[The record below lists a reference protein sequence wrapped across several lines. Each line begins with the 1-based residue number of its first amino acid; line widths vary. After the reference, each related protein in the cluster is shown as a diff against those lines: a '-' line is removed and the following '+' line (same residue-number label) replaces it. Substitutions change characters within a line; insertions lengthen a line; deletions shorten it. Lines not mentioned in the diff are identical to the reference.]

1 MSILKL
7 KKANCKNCYKCV
19 RQCPVKAIEVRD
31 HQAQIIEES
40 CILCGGCMRCP
51 QNAKEARNDIPRVEA
66 LIAQGKKVIASVAPS
81 CFAAFP
87 IGRFADMENAL
98 ARLGFFAARET
109 AEGAYLVKS
118 RYEALV
124 DAHWNNVII
133 SSCCSTIVRLIQN
146 HYPEAVA
153 HLAPVLSPMQ
163 AHARLILEE
172 EPEAAVVF
180 IGPCISK
187 KDECE
192 RFPDPPVLAITFEEL
207 EEWTAARGICFEN
220 SGAEETAYR
229 SRFFPVSGGIL
240 NTMRKNP
247 DYRYLAVDGFE
258 NCAAVLEELAA
269 GGMENCFI
277 EMSACAG
284 SCVGGPGQRTH
295 SPLRGRFRVE
305 QAAVGNGSGD
315 FDLPEI
321 ALGKKIVPHPVARP
335 KPDEAEIRRVL
346 RKMGKHSPEDELN
359 CGTCGYATCR
369 EKAAAVCL
377 GKAEISM
384 CLPFMKERAES
395 INDKIIDMV
404 PSGIIT
410 VGSDFMVQ
418 QINREACRIFGCD
431 AAKAV
436 GAPVSALMD
445 EYGFV
450 QAIAEETGVI
460 SRCEHLRDPEKFLEE
475 DIHYDK
481 GSGMVLC
488 VIKDVT
494 EEEQSRRQSLKT
506 RLAAADITDQIIEKQ
521 LRIVHEIASLL
532 GETAAETQVALTD
545 LKDAILREGWKK

>member
-1 MSILKL
+1 MSILKF
-7 KKANCKNCYKCV
+7 KNANCKNCYKCV

-66 LIAQGKKVIASVAPS
+66 LMAQGKKVIASVAPS

-87 IGRFADMENAL
+87 IGRFGDMDAAL
-98 ARLGFFAARET
+98 RKLGFFAARET

-118 RYEALV
+118 QYEALV

-133 SSCCSTIVRLIQN
+133 SSSCSTVVRLIQN
-146 HYPEAVA
+146 HYPDAA
-153 HLAPVLSPMQ
+153 ACLAPVLSPMQ
-163 AHARLILEE
+163 AHARLLLKE
-172 EPEAAVVF
+172 EPEAAIVF

-207 EEWTAARGICFEN
+207 EEWMAARGVSFEDT
-220 SGAEETAYR
+220 GGEEPVRR

-240 NTMRKNP
+240 NTMGKNSG
-247 DYRYLAVDGFE
+247 YRYLAVDGLE
-258 NCAAVLEELAA
+258 NCAAVLGELAA

-277 EMSACAG
+277 EMSACPG
-284 SCVGGPGQRTH
+284 SCVGGPGQRAN
-295 SPLRGRFRVE
+295 SPLRARFQVE
-305 QAAVGNGSGD
+305 RAAVGKGD
-315 FDLPEI
+315 FDPPEI
-321 ALGKKIVPHPVARP
+321 PLGKKIVPHPVARP
-335 KPDEAEIRRVL
+335 KPEEAEILRVL
-346 RKMGKHSPEDELN
+346 RKMGKYSAEDELN
-359 CGTCGYATCR
+359 CGTCGYTTCR

-410 VGSDFMVQ
+410 VGPDFMVQ

-431 AAKAV
+431 AERAV

-450 QAIAEETGVI
+450 QAIAEGSGVI

-494 EEEQSRRQSLKT
+494 EEEQSRRQKLKT
-506 RLAAADITDQIIEKQ
+506 QLAAADITDQIIEKQ

-545 LKDAILREGWKK
+545 LKDAVLREGWKK